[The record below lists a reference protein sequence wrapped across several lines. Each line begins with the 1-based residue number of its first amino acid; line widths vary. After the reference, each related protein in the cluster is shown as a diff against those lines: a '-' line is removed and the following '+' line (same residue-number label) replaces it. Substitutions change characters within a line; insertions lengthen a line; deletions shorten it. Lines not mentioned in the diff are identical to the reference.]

1 MFVVCTECDRP
12 SHQIPNTAMIVRSAI
27 AITHQERSPFVVS
40 DERSPKTKER
50 SPFTPNTKQYDDS
63 TKIDRPLLF
72 PMTDRLK

>member
-1 MFVVCTECDRP
+1 MRSP
-12 SHQIPNTAMIVRSAI
+12 IAHQD
-27 AITHQERSPFVVS
+27 RSPFVVS

-50 SPFTPNTKQYDDS
+50 SPFTPNTKQYDDY